1 MVPDSS
7 DDADERSASEPE
19 RTHGERPTASDGGTD
34 LGFDPDALYRVVRA
48 AVKDALLDVIGTLL
62 LLGVALVLVVTGGQL
77 LVGATSG
84 VMVGVGAVVVLFGL
98 SVAATALDLL
108 PPVAEWL

>member
-7 DDADERSASEPE
+7 DGFE
-19 RTHGERPTASDGGTD
+19 ERPHREDEPITGGRPASSDGGTD

-62 LLGVALVLVVTGGQL
+62 LLGVAFVLVAVGGQL
-77 LVGATSG
+77 LLGAHSG
-84 VMVGVGAVVVLFGL
+84 AAAGAGAVLLLFGL
-98 SVAATALDLL
+98 YVAATALDLV
-108 PPVAEWL
+108 PPVSDWV